1 MAPSFARFSRFDL
14 AVGLTWLAALLA
26 VVLVIGRGDRV
37 GLQIVGVAPADGA
50 ADVSVLAEVR
60 VSFAQQPTAAA
71 EDVPLQLQP
80 EVAGARRW
88 EGNTLVFDPTSAL
101 APDTT
106 YTVTLAAGLS
116 TSQGRTLLQPRQWS
130 FRTRPL
136 RILYLAPDEMGYDQL
151 FLHTP
156 GEAQDRL
163 LTATPFGIWDFAPAP
178 DGRRVAYAALR
189 GDGGSDLWLLD
200 LEDARPRLLRAC
212 PAALCSGPAWS
223 PDGRRLV
230 FEERQFVG
238 PARLWW
244 LEVGADEATPVFED
258 PQILGFAA
266 QWSPDGRWLSF
277 IAPLEGIKVVNLSDG
292 ATLVAPSQMG
302 EPAAWSPQADAVV
315 LSDVVVVGE
324 RIGVALFRLD
334 LATARVTRLSP
345 ETVELTEDT
354 SPAWSPDGQW
364 LAFGRK
370 AAQVATG
377 SQLWLMRPDGS
388 QAQPLTSDHTTHY
401 GPPVWSPDGRQL
413 LFQYVRLAEPTAQP
427 GIAALDLATGELR
440 PLAAP
445 GRAPV
450 WLP

>member
-1 MAPSFARFSRFDL
+1 MAPPAARFGRFDL
-14 AVGLTWLAALLA
+14 AVGLTWLVALLA
-26 VVLVIGRGDRV
+26 AVFVIARGDRV
-37 GLQIVGVAPADGA
+37 GLQIVGLTPADGA
-50 ADVSVLAEVR
+50 ADVSVLAEIRVR
-60 VSFAQQPTAAA
+60 FAQPPTAAA
-71 EDVPLQLQP
+71 EDVPLRLQP
-80 EVAGARRW
+80 EVAGVRRW
-88 EGNTLVFDPTSAL
+88 EGNTFVFDPTPAL

-116 TSQGRTLLQPRQWS
+116 TAQGRTLLQPRQWS
-130 FRTRPL
+130 FRTRSL

-156 GEAQDRL
+156 DEAQDRL

-178 DGRRVAYAALR
+178 DGRWVAYAGLR
-189 GDGGSDLWLLD
+189 GDGGGDLWLLD
-200 LEDARPRLLRAC
+200 LENAGTRLLRAC
-212 PAALCSGPAWS
+212 PGAMCSGPAWS

-244 LEVGADEATPVFED
+244 LEMGVNDATPVFED

-277 IAPLEGIKVVNLSDG
+277 IAPLEGIKVVNLGDG

-302 EPAAWSPQADAVV
+302 EPAAWSPQSDAVV
-315 LSDVVVVGE
+315 LSDVVVMGE

-345 ETVELTEDT
+345 ETAELTEDT

-370 AAQVATG
+370 VAQVATG

-388 QAQPLTSDHTTHY
+388 ETRPLTTDHTTHY
-401 GPPVWSPDGRQL
+401 GPPVWSPDGRRL
-413 LFQYVRLAEPTAQP
+413 LFQYVRLAEPAAQP
-427 GIAALDLATGELR
+427 GIAVLDRMTGELT
-440 PLAAP
+440 PVAAP